1 MRFLY
6 VGWFIL
12 IIAVRGCVFDWGS
25 LLVDGFDFSR
35 CLVVVM

>member
-1 MRFLY
+1 ML
-6 VGWFIL
+6 VGSF

-35 CLVVVM
+35 CWSL